1 MKDRKIGATK
11 HVVTKDEPPDRG
23 CINNLFC
30 GSENDNLMD
39 IYGSPIYEIY
49 EQIADFSTYHC
60 PILEIRDDEDRSY
73 YFYPRRDIE
82 MVECIEMMDIKLS
95 PMEHVRVQNSL
106 KAMNGDEYMVKIS
119 RDIGGGVGNHRL
131 HGNRNPPDQGRA
143 KSLFANH
150 HREANNETP
159 DQGQTNNLF
168 SRSEEYFSKQSC
180 VDHVVSTIYWL

>member
-1 MKDRKIGATK
+1 
-11 HVVTKDEPPDRG
+11 
-23 CINNLFC
+23 
-30 GSENDNLMD
+30 MD
-39 IYGSPIYEIY
+39 VYGSPIYEIY

-73 YFYPRRDIE
+73 CFYPRRDIE
-82 MVECIEMMDIKLS
+82 MVECIEKMDIKRS

-143 KSLFANH
+143 KSFFANH

-168 SRSEEYFSKQSC
+168 SRIPCVSHRFKKAYVRKKRSVEVKEAVEDKGSDSFVEPSE
-180 VDHVVSTIYWL
+180 